1 MEKTTL
7 AAAIAKHAR
16 TRPDALA
23 LVGPDGTTR
32 TWQELNR
39 RAAQVANA
47 LRAAGIGHG
56 DRVGHLDKN
65 DPMFF
70 EIALGCNLLGAV
82 LVGMNWR
89 LAPGE
94 LGQIAANAG
103 LALLLTAPEFEPQ
116 VPSSVRESCPV
127 ITMGEEYEQW
137 VGAAAATPPEAEVSA
152 DDVVYQLYSSGTTGL
167 PKGTLITSANL
178 LWTLRAGAELY
189 GMDSSSVNLLVSPL
203 FHIGGAGYGLTAIG
217 QGGTTVVA
225 RDLSPTNLL
234 RLVAEHRVTHSFLV
248 PALVQMLIEAPEVD
262 TTDLSSLRLIAYGG
276 APMSEALLRRAMDVL
291 GCEFVGVYGSTET
304 SGTVIHLPPRDHVP
318 ALLRSIGRPLPWV
331 DVRVVDPAT
340 GEDVGPDVVG
350 ELWVRSPTVTP
361 GYWRQPETTAEALVR
376 DGWLRTGDAVY
387 RNNDGFLFL
396 HDRIKDMVISGGE
409 NVYPAE
415 VENVLAGHP
424 AIAQVA
430 VIGVPS
436 QKWGETVK
444 AVVVARPGAT
454 VDGQEVI
461 AFCRERLA
469 HYKCPTSVDVVDE
482 LPRNASGKLLKR
494 ELRRHYWPAAAA
506 TAGA

>member
-7 AAAIAKHAR
+7 AAAIARHAR
-16 TRPDALA
+16 TRPDAVA

-32 TWQELNR
+32 TWEELNR

-65 DPMFF
+65 DPTFF

-82 LVGMNWR
+82 VVGMNWR
-89 LAPGE
+89 LAPRE
-94 LGQIAANAG
+94 LEQIAANAG

-137 VGAAAATPPEAEVSA
+137 VRAAANTPPEAEVSA

-225 RDLSPTNLL
+225 RDLSPANLL

-248 PALVQMLIEAPEVD
+248 PALVQMLIEAPEVA

-361 GYWRQPETTAEALVR
+361 GYWRQPETTAEALVA

-387 RNNDGFLFL
+387 RNSDGFLFL

-415 VENVLAGHP
+415 VENVLAEHP

-454 VDGQEVI
+454 VDAQEII

-482 LPRNASGKLLKR
+482 LPRNASGKLLKK
-494 ELRRHYWPAAAA
+494 ELRRHYWPAAA